1 MPPPTSF
8 SQPSTDKGSTGS
20 VTLLKGEGE
29 VSRSH
34 HCAYICAHE
43 FHCHFHH
50 SPQRTSTETRV
61 TTQTKPRGNDGG
73 NTDLVVARVVWAAR
87 GIAGLGAPARG
98 DVIVAI
104 SAVAAT
110 IPVTTTVAPR
120 LPGVEGIVVASG
132 IKVCG
137 RRRGALR
144 WGRRDHI
151 CSTKCHTEGIRPTR
165 KLEGFLTTRT
175 KGVEKAQTSR
185 MI

>member
-34 HCAYICAHE
+34 HCVYIGAHKFCNK

-50 SPQRTSTETRV
+50 SPRRTSTD
-61 TTQTKPRGNDGG
+61 TQVRTQITKPRGNDGG
-73 NTDLVVARVVWAAR
+73 NTDLVVARVVRAAR

-104 SAVAAT
+104 SAVSAA

-132 IKVCG
+132 IEVCG

-151 CSTKCHTEGIRPTR
+151 CTQSVTQRESDPQGSLKD
-165 KLEGFLTTRT
+165 
-175 KGVEKAQTSR
+175 S
-185 MI
+185 

>member
-29 VSRSH
+29 ESRSH

-43 FHCHFHH
+43 FHCH
-50 SPQRTSTETRV
+50 SPQRTSTDTQV
-61 TTQTKPRGNDGG
+61 TTLTKTRGNDGG
-73 NTDLVVARVVWAAR
+73 NTHLVVARVVRAAR
-87 GIAGLGAPARG
+87 SIAGLGAPAPG

-104 SAVAAT
+104 SAVAAA
-110 IPVTTTVAPR
+110 IPVTRTVASR

-132 IKVCG
+132 IEVSG

-144 WGRRDHI
+144 WRRRDH
-151 CSTKCHTEGIRPTR
+151 
-165 KLEGFLTTRT
+165 
-175 KGVEKAQTSR
+175 KAHQTHR
-185 MI
+185 QPR